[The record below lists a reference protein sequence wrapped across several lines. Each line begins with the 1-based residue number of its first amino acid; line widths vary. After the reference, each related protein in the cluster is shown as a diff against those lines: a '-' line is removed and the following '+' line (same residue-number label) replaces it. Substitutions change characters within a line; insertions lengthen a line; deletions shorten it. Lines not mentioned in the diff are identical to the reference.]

1 MSQSL
6 ELDPLLVKPLRKPD
20 APTRR
25 RQPKQYLRARAS
37 VVRIALAIVIGVT
50 VLAFA
55 GRMIGFAIQP
65 VLATYRT
72 GQEIQTLER
81 DLVRQVAIKK
91 QLEDDIAYLKTTA
104 GVEQQARRVGW
115 VKPREVALAMLEPE
129 SPAPPVEPG
138 VKPGTKPAPAAK
150 QPEKPKQFATQMREA
165 IDTCLAVFGG
175 GRRTP
180 K

>member
-1 MSQSL
+1 
-6 ELDPLLVKPLRKPD
+6 
-20 APTRR
+20 
-25 RQPKQYLRARAS
+25 
-37 VVRIALAIVIGVT
+37 
-50 VLAFA
+50 
-55 GRMIGFAIQP
+55 MIGFALQP

-138 VKPGTKPAPAAK
+138 VKPGTRPAPAPVAK